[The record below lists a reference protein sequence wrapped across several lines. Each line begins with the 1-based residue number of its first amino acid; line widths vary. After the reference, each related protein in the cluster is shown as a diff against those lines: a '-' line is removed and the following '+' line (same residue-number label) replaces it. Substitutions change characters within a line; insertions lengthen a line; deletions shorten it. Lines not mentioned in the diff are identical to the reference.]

1 MSETNLSADVV
12 IVGAGHGGAQAAIA
26 LRQNGF
32 AGTIMVVGR
41 EPELPYER
49 PPLSKE
55 YLARDKTFDRIMIR
69 PEAFWADKA
78 VTMLLGTEVTALD
91 AAGHVATLGDGRVLG
106 YGHLIWAAGGDPRK
120 LTCAGADLAG
130 VHAVRTREDVD
141 RLMS

>member
-1 MSETNLSADVV
+1 MSAFEAGFADVV

-32 AGTIMVVGR
+32 EGSILVLGR

-69 PEAFWADKA
+69 PAAFWADKGVEMA
-78 VTMLLGTEVTALD
+78 LGHEVVAIDPEARSLRTAS
-91 AAGHVATLGDGRVLG
+91 GATISYGD
-106 YGHLIWAAGGDPRK
+106 LIWATGGDAR
-120 LTCAGADLAG
+120 
-130 VHAVRTREDVD
+130 
-141 RLMS
+141 RLS